1 MGRGSW
7 LSQPCQRGVR
17 DEESSHAES
26 FSSYHSAAVRF
37 LSIFF
42 LKLEGKHLRQR
53 IILFRISELSLFK
66 HFIILGLACSHS
78 EALRSAEEGFRLSPK
93 RP

>member
-1 MGRGSW
+1 MKRAAMLNHFPLITQP
-7 LSQPCQRGVR
+7 LS
-17 DEESSHAES
+17 D
-26 FSSYHSAAVRF
+26 FF
-37 LSIFF
+37 LFF